1 MISVQCSECQSDRN
15 SDKRGSA
22 AGATV
27 KMRRYPNAWTLA
39 VDHVHVC
46 NKEIVTDPLAVKRN
60 HSHRDRH
67 GRPCLSRLHSFT
79 CATATLYSVFAFGC
93 SICAEKLRCWLVFQC
108 WSIWLA
114 HRWYSLVP
122 DSIVFAPL
130 SMLPRERVVTS
141 TPAESAS

>member
-79 CATATLYSVFAFGC
+79 CATATLYSVFVCVDSCAFGC

-108 WSIWLA
+108 GSIGSHTAGIRRCPTRSCL
-114 HRWYSLVP
+114 RT
-122 DSIVFAPL
+122 L
-130 SMLPRERVVTS
+130 SVLPR
-141 TPAESAS
+141 AL